1 MYYVKYGVNIMKN
14 IFKRQ
19 SFIFL
24 SLSVLFIFYGC
35 SDDSKNESTDN
46 QQIAVEST
54 STQKEPLTVKDTIEA
69 ALAEAMER
77 LRLHD
82 NSGLYENEFSYLTD
96 ETSFDEYLT
105 FGQITQRPPGNV
117 TALAVDSL
125 EMFAHDSASVW
136 VSITVE
142 LQDGSVKEL
151 TEQKLIVYYHKNRW
165 IKPTVSVIKNQ
176 VEYED
181 LIRQAEEAS
190 KWEDE

>member
-1 MYYVKYGVNIMKN
+1 MKN

-46 QQIAVEST
+46 QQITVDST
-54 STQKEPLTVKDTIEA
+54 SMQKEPLTVKDTIEA
-69 ALAEAMER
+69 SLAEAMER

-82 NSGLYENEFSYLTD
+82 NSGLYENEFAYLTD

-105 FGQITQRPPGNV
+105 FGQITQRPPGSV
-117 TALAVDSL
+117 TNLAVDSL

-136 VSITVE
+136 VTINVE

-151 TEQKLIVYYHKNRW
+151 TEQKLVVYYHNNRW